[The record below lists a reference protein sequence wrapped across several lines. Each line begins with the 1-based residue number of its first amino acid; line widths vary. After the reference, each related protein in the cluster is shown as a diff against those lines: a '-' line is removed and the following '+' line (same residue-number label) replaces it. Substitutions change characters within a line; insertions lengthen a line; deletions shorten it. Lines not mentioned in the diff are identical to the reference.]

1 MDSVKKIFDNN
12 KVKVLA
18 GDLPAGEWEFKEG
31 VLWGGFDQVNI
42 TSDLKQIDV
51 KTEESAKNIAQTLG
65 WAIAGNIVLGPL
77 GLLAGAAMGGN
88 RKNILAMCELKDGR
102 KFMASMDSKIFQQML
117 ACTMAKYDPT
127 IKTSKVGSMHI
138 SQTGGDMSTL

>member
-1 MDSVKKIFDNN
+1 MDSVKKIFDNS

-18 GDLPAGEWEFKEG
+18 GDLPAGEWEYKDG

-42 TSDLKQIDV
+42 VNYLKKIDV

-65 WAIAGNIVLGPL
+65 WAFAGNLVLGPL

-88 RKNILAMCELKDGR
+88 RKNILAMCELEDGR

-117 ACTMAKYDPT
+117 ACTMGK
-127 IKTSKVGSMHI
+127 
-138 SQTGGDMSTL
+138 

>member
-18 GDLPAGEWEFKEG
+18 GDLPAGEWEYKEG

-117 ACTMAKYDPT
+117 ACTMAK
-127 IKTSKVGSMHI
+127 
-138 SQTGGDMSTL
+138 